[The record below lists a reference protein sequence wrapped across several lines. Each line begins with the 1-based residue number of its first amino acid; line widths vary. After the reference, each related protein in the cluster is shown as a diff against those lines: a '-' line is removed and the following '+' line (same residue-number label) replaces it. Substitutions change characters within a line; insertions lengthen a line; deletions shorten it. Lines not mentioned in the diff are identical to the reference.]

1 MERVHV
7 ADCHSE
13 IYTANISKLKES
25 KLHKSGFERPYSTLF
40 CKDAKTLL
48 DIPLIN
54 LLKPW
59 CAETQYRT
67 CMMHFSS

>member
-1 MERVHV
+1 M
-7 ADCHSE
+7 ADCQSE

-25 KLHKSGFERPYSTLF
+25 KLHKSDFARPYSTLF

-54 LLKPW
+54 LLKPVW
-59 CAETQYRT
+59 CAKTQYRT
-67 CMMHFSS
+67 DMNHFSS